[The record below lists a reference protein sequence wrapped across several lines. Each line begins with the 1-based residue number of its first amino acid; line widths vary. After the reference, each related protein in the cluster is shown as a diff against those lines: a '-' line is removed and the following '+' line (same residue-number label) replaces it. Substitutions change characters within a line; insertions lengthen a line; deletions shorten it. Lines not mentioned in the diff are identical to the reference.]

1 MKRKHTKGAALLV
14 FVFIVKMTRTLS
26 SVVCVLL
33 PHLANARKS
42 SERGTQMRNFDSDL
56 GNISCDH
63 PSKLKS
69 SYE

>member
-33 PHLANARKS
+33 PHPANAR
-42 SERGTQMRNFDSDL
+42 GL
-56 GNISCDH
+56 
-63 PSKLKS
+63 
-69 SYE
+69 